1 MSAAV
6 RLRML
11 TAGQVRSKF
20 VDYFGTR
27 GHRHVPSSSLIPS
40 NDKSI
45 LFTNA
50 GMVQFKQHFLNPTA
64 APYKAAVS
72 VQKCVRAGGKHNDL
86 DNVGYTPRHHTFFEM
101 LGNFSFGSYDKT
113 QAIRYAWEFLT
124 EELQLP
130 KDRLKATVLESD
142 RQSLDIWT
150 NVIGLPRS
158 SIAQLTE
165 RDNWWSMG
173 EFGPCGPCTEVFWDN
188 HSTDPEQWLEIWNV
202 VFMQHNKTLDGL
214 SDLETLCIDT
224 GMGLERVLSV
234 LQGSL
239 DNYQTD
245 LFVPLLDKIRT
256 AATNRTVDPA
266 LHRIMADHVKSSVF
280 LMSDGVIPGPVN
292 RGYVLRKIVRRGA
305 RAAATV
311 GGIHMTDLLPT
322 VLDMYPPDLYPEL
335 HERRVQV
342 TEMMRSEEEFLHS
355 ILAKARHHV
364 TGYLKNAATSDSR
377 VIPADR
383 AFDMYA
389 SHGFPLDVVEMIAE
403 EHGWTVDADGAQV
416 LLEEHRHV
424 SAGKLTAT
432 DEPTTKSNAVANA
445 SNKFVGYDRLTVDT
459 MMRAVDLAD
468 PTNAVVVLEDCPFY
482 ALGGGQAPDVGSLTI
497 TATDGHQ
504 LVVPCRAIALNDDCT
519 AVVFDASTLP
529 PSALATGAQVHAAVD
544 TAHRARVAAHHSATH
559 LIHYALR
566 QVLGPHV
573 TQAGSNVDATKL
585 SFDFT
590 HPKALT
596 SDQLVQVQA
605 VANGIATAAHA
616 AEIATVPMT
625 TAKRMGAAMHFAD
638 KYGDAVR
645 VVSLGPAIEACC
657 GTHVTS
663 ARETVPI
670 VILSDRSVAAGTR
683 RIEAVAGAAALP
695 VVEAMQATLRAAAE
709 MLPATGTSA
718 EGVPLDLPDRIARAK
733 AHTKS
738 MQKAKDAMLTHLAKH
753 HVGPALR
760 EVAGVTVF
768 HVDPSMEEAYV
779 KRRIGALRAEVKD
792 KPVVMTHGAQ
802 ITVLAP
808 ASVDAKTL
816 VMTIVERFGGNG
828 GGSKVMATGK
838 VPKPLGDKA
847 WDEAIMAAMSK

>member
-1 MSAAV
+1 MSAAA

-20 VDYFGTR
+20 VDYFATR
-27 GHRHVPSSSLIPS
+27 GHRHVLSSSLIPS

-50 GMVQFKQHFLNPTA
+50 GMVQFKQLFLNPTA

-130 KDRLKATVLESD
+130 KGRLKATVLESD
-142 RQSLDIWT
+142 RQSLDTWS

-188 HSTDPEQWLEIWNV
+188 HSMDPEQWLEIWNV

-256 AATNRTVDPA
+256 AGTNHTVDPA

-292 RGYVLRKIVRRGA
+292 RGYVLRKIIRRGA

-311 GGIHMTDLLPT
+311 GGIQMTDLVPT

-342 TEMMRSEEEFLHS
+342 TEILRSEEEFLHL
-355 ILAKARHHV
+355 ILAGARHHV
-364 TGYLKNAATSDSR
+364 TAYLKNATSDTR

-403 EHGWTVDADGAQV
+403 EHGWTVDVDGAQI

-424 SAGKLTAT
+424 SAGKLTAA
-432 DEPTTKSNAVANA
+432 DEPTTKSVVVTNAA
-445 SNKFVGYDRLTVDT
+445 NKFVGYDRLTVDT
-459 MMRAVDLAD
+459 TVRAVDLAD
-468 PTNAVVVLEDCPFY
+468 PPNAVVVLEDCPFY

-497 TATDGHQ
+497 TAPDGHQ
-504 LVVPCRAIALNDDCT
+504 FTVPCRAVALNGDCT
-519 AVVFDASTLP
+519 AVVLDASTLP
-529 PSALATGAQVHAAVD
+529 PPALATGAQVHAAVD
-544 TAHRARVAAHHSATH
+544 TAHRTRVAAHHSATH
-559 LIHYALR
+559 LVHYALR

-573 TQAGSNVDATKL
+573 TQAGSSVDATKL

-625 TAKRMGAAMHFAD
+625 TAKTMGAAMHFAD

-718 EGVPLDLPDRIARAK
+718 EGVPLDLPDRIARVK
-733 AHTKS
+733 AHTKTA
-738 MQKAKDAMLTHLAKH
+738 QKAKDAMLAHLAKH
-753 HVGPALR
+753 HVGPAPR
-760 EVAGVTVF
+760 EVAGVMVF

-779 KRRIGALRAEVKD
+779 KRRIGALRAEGKD

-802 ITVLAP
+802 ITALVP
-808 ASVDAKTL
+808 ASADAKAL
-816 VMTIVERFGGNG
+816 VMTIVERFGGSG
-828 GGSKVMATGK
+828 GGSKTMATGR

-847 WDEAIMAAMSK
+847 WDEAISAVLSK